1 MSSTIRPVKRGEL
14 GTLLIGFAI
23 AVALVV
29 AIGVWAHVLAG
40 SDYSNG
46 GSNLL
51 GIIGT
56 VPLIAA
62 LAVAAWTRWHRTCA
76 VPHCL
81 RIGEHPVD
89 GTLQKVCNHHHTLEH
104 QTWSTTSTMPST
116 PPRAGSTWVSPTT
129 GRRAEFLLRHG
140 GRHAE
145 LHARH
150 GVPAAAFSPAVPCE
164 LNTNAIHG

>member
-1 MSSTIRPVKRGEL
+1 MKRGEL

-76 VPHCL
+76 VPYCL
-81 RIGEHPVD
+81 RTGEHPVD

-104 QTWSTTSTMPST
+104 HNL
-116 PPRAGSTWVSPTT
+116 VYD
-129 GRRAEFLLRHG
+129 LH
-140 GRHAE
+140 HAE
-145 LHARH
+145 HAASGRLDVGQSH
-150 GVPAAAFSPAVPCE
+150 NRTES
-164 LNTNAIHG
+164 

>member
-1 MSSTIRPVKRGEL
+1 MGSSPTFGTHVVRAGSTIRPVKRGEL

-76 VPHCL
+76 VPYCL
-81 RIGEHPVD
+81 RTGEHPVD

-104 QTWSTTSTMPST
+104 HNL
-116 PPRAGSTWVSPTT
+116 VYD
-129 GRRAEFLLRHG
+129 LH
-140 GRHAE
+140 HAE
-145 LHARH
+145 HAASGRLDVGQSH
-150 GVPAAAFSPAVPCE
+150 NRTES
-164 LNTNAIHG
+164 